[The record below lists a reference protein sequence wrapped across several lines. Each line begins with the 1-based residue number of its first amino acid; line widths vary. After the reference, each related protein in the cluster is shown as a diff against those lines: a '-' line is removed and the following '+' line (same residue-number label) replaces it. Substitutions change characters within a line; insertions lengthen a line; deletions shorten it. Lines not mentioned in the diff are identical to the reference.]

1 MVNRNAKNKQ
11 VLVTEKKYEGK
22 YVAFDASAGKKIVA
36 SGRNPG
42 RLIDKVRRMGISVP
56 TIVFVPKHNAAYI
69 Y

>member
-1 MVNRNAKNKQ
+1 MVKKPVKNMQ

-22 YVAFDASAGKKIVA
+22 YVAFNTAEGKKIVA

-42 RLIDKVRRMGISVP
+42 KLIDKVRKMGVSIP
-56 TIVFVPKHNAAYI
+56 CIVFVPKGNTAYI

>member
-1 MVNRNAKNKQ
+1 MTKKNIINKQ
-11 VLVTEKKYEGK
+11 VLVSEKKYEGK
-22 YVAFDASAGKKIVA
+22 YVAFDASKGKKIVA